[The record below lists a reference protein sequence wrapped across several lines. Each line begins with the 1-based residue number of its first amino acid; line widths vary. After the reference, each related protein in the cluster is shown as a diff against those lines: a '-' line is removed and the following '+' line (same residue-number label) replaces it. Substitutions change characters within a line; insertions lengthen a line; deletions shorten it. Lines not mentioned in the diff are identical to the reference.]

1 MSLKE
6 DEQKTFEEFAAVST
20 NTVTDIH
27 TALNVWRQKHF
38 LSQHHFDTVRKRVS
52 AYRNKNNIPG
62 HKTKEVWARS
72 ELETM
77 QLLVDDNTEAGDVYG
92 VFKKAHPDSRRTE
105 VAVYD
110 RFVRIRRA
118 TKKTTKAPSPP
129 TLPKKPVSPP
139 SVTEMLQHAK
149 LVDIATSM
157 RKVFVD
163 GMGAASATDT
173 NYKKVLDLC
182 AYMTGLKR

>member
-1 MSLKE
+1 MNLRE
-6 DEQKTFEEFAAVST
+6 DEQKTFEEFAAVPT
-20 NTVTDIH
+20 NTVKDIH
-27 TALNVWRQKHF
+27 TALNVWRQKHS

-52 AYRNKNNIPG
+52 KYRNENGIPG
-62 HKTKEVWARS
+62 HKTKEVWTRS
-72 ELETM
+72 ELETL
-77 QLLVDDNTEAGDVYG
+77 QLLVDDNTEAANVYDIY
-92 VFKKAHPDSRRTE
+92 KKAHPDSHRTE

-110 RFVRIRRA
+110 RYVRIRRA
-118 TKKTTKAPSPP
+118 TKKIVKAPSPP
-129 TLPKKPVSPP
+129 ALPKKPASPP

-163 GMGAASATDT
+163 GMGSANATDA
-173 NYKKVLDLC
+173 NYKKALDLC